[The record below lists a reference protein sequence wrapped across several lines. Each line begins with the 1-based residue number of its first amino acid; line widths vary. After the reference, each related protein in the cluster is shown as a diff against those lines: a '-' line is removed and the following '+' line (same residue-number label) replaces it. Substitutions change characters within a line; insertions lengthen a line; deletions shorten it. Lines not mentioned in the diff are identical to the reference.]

1 MSIDILFVDDDK
13 KAAET
18 FAQLVEAKTNLK
30 TEFTSDPEEALSLL
44 KEYPIKVV
52 VLDQEMP
59 LKKGTELYKQMI
71 NIDNN
76 IKAIMLTG
84 EATASEAGE
93 SLKLGYNCYL
103 EKGNISELPKEV
115 LNLVA
120 LYELHLIAKQPSQ
133 TRKLIFTQRKGIFL
147 KTRIDYFLISF
158 EVIDANYIQPD
169 SWKTVVT
176 INAGEKIRHKETIEV
191 CHKITIDKESEAK
204 LKGTLELSHDAVVKL
219 KSKLESSLS
228 EKYKFSES
236 TEQKKQIEIEKEYS
250 LPQEDSDPQKL
261 AVKSRHYL
269 IAPVYVKYRLFLL
282 LKCKESNL
290 SQIFPLDITKETNRV
305 ATKQI
310 DYLSDGT
317 KTELTTGFINS

>member
-13 KAAET
+13 NAAET
-18 FAQLVEAKTNLK
+18 FAQLVEAKTHLK
-30 TEFTSDPEEALSLL
+30 AEFTSDPKEALSLV

-52 VLDQEMP
+52 VLDQVMP
-59 LKKGTELYKQMI
+59 LKKGTELYKKII

-93 SLKLGYNCYL
+93 SLKLGYNSYL

-120 LYELHLIAKQPSQ
+120 LYELHLTAKQLGQPDE
-133 TRKLIFTQRKGIFL
+133 LIFTQRKGIFF
-147 KTRIDYFLISF
+147 KTRIDYFLISS
-158 EVIDANYIQPD
+158 EAIDDHYIQPD

-191 CHKITIDKESEAK
+191 CHKISIDKESEDK
-204 LKGTLELSHDAVVKL
+204 LTRILELSHSSVAKL
-219 KSKLESSLS
+219 RSKLESSLS
-228 EKYKFSES
+228 KRFNFSES
-236 TEQKKQIEIEKEYS
+236 TEEKKQLELEKEYS
-250 LPQEDSDPQKL
+250 LAQEDSNPKKL

-269 IAPVYVKYRLFLL
+269 IAPVYKKYRLYLL
-282 LKCKESNL
+282 VKCKKCNI
-290 SQIFPLDITKETNRV
+290 SQIFPVDITKETNRI

-310 DYLSDGT
+310 DYLSDDT
-317 KTELTTGFINS
+317 KKELTTGDINS